1 MNYEAPSMVAGEDY
15 KELEEEVNGFCPVVL
30 RMYTSCSHHPPHVHP
45 LTHAH
50 FTQHKRNLAE
60 LRAIQIEKEQL
71 LQRSHDLQ
79 LQLKASRE
87 EVEDVTMEMELLK
100 TKLKEAQSAAGS
112 VVAQQPLGL
121 Y

>member
-15 KELEEEVNGFCPVVL
+15 KELEEE
-30 RMYTSCSHHPPHVHP
+30 
-45 LTHAH
+45 
-50 FTQHKRNLAE
+50 HKRNLAE